1 MSDNIRVGLIGY
13 GYASKT
19 FHAPL
24 IAGTPGLELAV
35 ISSSDETKV
44 KADWPTVTVVSEPKH
59 LFNDPNIDLI
69 VIPTPNDTHFPLA
82 KAALEAGK
90 HVVVDKP
97 FTVTLS
103 QARELDAL
111 AKSLGRVLSVF
122 HNRRWDS
129 DFLTLKGLLAEG
141 VLGEVAYFESHFDRF
156 RPQVRDRWREQGGPG
171 SGIWYDLAP
180 HLLDQAIT
188 LFGLPVSM
196 TVDLAQLR
204 PGAQS
209 TDYFHAILSY
219 PQRRV
224 ILHGTML
231 AAAESARY
239 IVHGSRGSYVKY
251 GLDPQEERLKNGERL
266 PQEDWGYDMRDGVL
280 TRVEGEERVE
290 ETLLTVPGNYPAY
303 YAAIRDALNGDGE
316 NPVPAS
322 QAIQAMELIELGIE
336 SAKHRATLCLAN
348 GGGVILTITSMA
360 AENKNINMT
369 SYASSK
375 AAASHLVRNMAF
387 DLGEKNIRVNGIAP
401 GAILT
406 DALKSVITPEIEQ
419 KMLQHTPI
427 RRLGQPQD
435 IANAALFLC
444 SPAASW
450 VSGQIL
456 TVSGGGVQELN

>member
-1 MSDNIRVGLIGY
+1 MSDSIRVGLIGY

-24 IAGTPGLELAV
+24 IAGTPGMALAAM
-35 ISSSDETKV
+35 SSSDATKV
-44 KADWPTVTVVSEPKH
+44 HADWPTVPVVSEPKH

-111 AKSLGRVLSVF
+111 AKSLGRLLSVF

-129 DFLTLKGLLAEG
+129 DFLTVKALLSEG
-141 VLGEVAYFESHFDRF
+141 TLGEITFFESHFDRF
-156 RPQVRDRWREQGGPG
+156 RPQVRNRWREQAGPG

-180 HLLDQAIT
+180 HLLDQAVN

-204 PGAQS
+204 PGAQT

-219 PQRRV
+219 PQRRIV
-224 ILHGTML
+224 LHGTMV

-239 IVHGSRGSYVKY
+239 IIHGTRGSYVKF
-251 GLDPQEERLKNGERL
+251 GLDPQEDRLKNGERL
-266 PQEDWGYDMRDGVL
+266 PQEDWGYDMRDGLV
-280 TRVEGEERVE
+280 TKVEGETLVE
-290 ETLLTVPGNYPAY
+290 ETLLTSPGNYPAY
-303 YAAIRDALNGDGE
+303 YAAVRDALNGTGE

-322 QAIQAMELIELGIE
+322 QAIQIMELIELGIE
-336 SAKHRATLCLAN
+336 SAKHRATLCLA
-348 GGGVILTITSMA
+348 
-360 AENKNINMT
+360 
-369 SYASSK
+369 
-375 AAASHLVRNMAF
+375 
-387 DLGEKNIRVNGIAP
+387 
-401 GAILT
+401 
-406 DALKSVITPEIEQ
+406 
-419 KMLQHTPI
+419 
-427 RRLGQPQD
+427 
-435 IANAALFLC
+435 
-444 SPAASW
+444 
-450 VSGQIL
+450 
-456 TVSGGGVQELN
+456 

>member
-1 MSDNIRVGLIGY
+1 MSENIRVGLVGY
-13 GYASKT
+13 GYAGKT

-24 IAGTPGLELAV
+24 IFGTPGMVLAAV
-35 ISSSDETKV
+35 SSSDAAKV
-44 KADWPTVTVVSEPKH
+44 HSDWPSVPVVSEPKH

-111 AKSLGRVLSVF
+111 AKGLGRLLSVF

-129 DFLTLKGLLAEG
+129 DFLTVKALIAEG
-141 VLGEVAYFESHFDRF
+141 TLGEISFFESHFDRF
-156 RPQVRDRWREQGGPG
+156 RPQVRDRWREQAGPG

-180 HLLDQAIT
+180 HLLDQAVN
-188 LFGLPVSM
+188 LFGLPVSL

-204 PGAQS
+204 PGAQT

-224 ILHGTML
+224 VLHGTMV

-239 IVHGSRGSYVKY
+239 ILHGTRGSYVKF
-251 GLDPQEERLKNGERL
+251 GLDPQEDRLKSGERL

-280 TRVEGEERVE
+280 TRAEGEIMVE
-290 ETLLTVPGNYPAY
+290 ETLLTIPGNYPAY
-303 YAAIRDALNGDGE
+303 YAAVRDALNGTGE

-322 QAIQAMELIELGIE
+322 QAIQIMELIELGIE
-336 SAKHRATLCLAN
+336 SAKHRATLCLA
-348 GGGVILTITSMA
+348 
-360 AENKNINMT
+360 
-369 SYASSK
+369 
-375 AAASHLVRNMAF
+375 
-387 DLGEKNIRVNGIAP
+387 
-401 GAILT
+401 
-406 DALKSVITPEIEQ
+406 
-419 KMLQHTPI
+419 
-427 RRLGQPQD
+427 
-435 IANAALFLC
+435 
-444 SPAASW
+444 
-450 VSGQIL
+450 
-456 TVSGGGVQELN
+456 

>member
-1 MSDNIRVGLIGY
+1 MSDSIRVGLIGY

-24 IAGTPGLELAV
+24 IAGTPGMALAAV
-35 ISSSDETKV
+35 SSSDATKV
-44 KADWPTVTVVSEPKH
+44 HADWPSVPVVSEPKH

-90 HVVVDKP
+90 HVIVDKP

-111 AKSLGRVLSVF
+111 AKSFGRVLSVF

-129 DFLTLKGLLAEG
+129 DFLTVKALLNEG
-141 VLGEVAYFESHFDRF
+141 TLGEILFFESHFDRF
-156 RPQVRDRWREQGGPG
+156 RPQVRNRWREQAGPG

-180 HLLDQAIT
+180 HLLDQAVN

-204 PGAQS
+204 PGAQT
-209 TDYFHAILSY
+209 TDYFHAVLSY
-219 PQRRV
+219 PQRRIV
-224 ILHGTML
+224 LHGTMV

-239 IVHGSRGSYVKY
+239 ILHGTRGSYVKF

-266 PQEDWGYDMRDGVL
+266 PQEDWGYDMRDGVV

-290 ETLLTVPGNYPAY
+290 ETLLTIPGNYPAY
-303 YAAIRDALNGDGE
+303 YAAIRDALHGTGD

-322 QAIQAMELIELGIE
+322 QAIQIMELIELGIE
-336 SAKHRATLCLAN
+336 SAKHRATLCLA
-348 GGGVILTITSMA
+348 
-360 AENKNINMT
+360 
-369 SYASSK
+369 
-375 AAASHLVRNMAF
+375 
-387 DLGEKNIRVNGIAP
+387 
-401 GAILT
+401 
-406 DALKSVITPEIEQ
+406 
-419 KMLQHTPI
+419 
-427 RRLGQPQD
+427 
-435 IANAALFLC
+435 
-444 SPAASW
+444 
-450 VSGQIL
+450 
-456 TVSGGGVQELN
+456 

>member
-103 QARELDAL
+103 QARELEAL

-141 VLGEVAYFESHFDRF
+141 VLGEIAYFESHFDRF

-219 PQRRV
+219 
-224 ILHGTML
+224 
-231 AAAESARY
+231 A
-239 IVHGSRGSYVKY
+239 
-251 GLDPQEERLKNGERL
+251 
-266 PQEDWGYDMRDGVL
+266 
-280 TRVEGEERVE
+280 
-290 ETLLTVPGNYPAY
+290 
-303 YAAIRDALNGDGE
+303 
-316 NPVPAS
+316 
-322 QAIQAMELIELGIE
+322 
-336 SAKHRATLCLAN
+336 
-348 GGGVILTITSMA
+348 
-360 AENKNINMT
+360 
-369 SYASSK
+369 
-375 AAASHLVRNMAF
+375 AAASDFTRHHAGSSRVSTVYRAWIPRQLCEIWPRST
-387 DLGEKNIRVNGIAP
+387 GRTSEKWRASAAG
-401 GAILT
+401 
-406 DALKSVITPEIEQ
+406 
-419 KMLQHTPI
+419 
-427 RRLGQPQD
+427 RLGLRYARWRTYPR
-435 IANAALFLC
+435 
-444 SPAASW
+444 
-450 VSGQIL
+450 GR
-456 TVSGGGVQELN
+456 

>member
-1 MSDNIRVGLIGY
+1 MSDIIRVGVIGY

-24 IAGTPGLELAV
+24 IAGTAGMTLAA
-35 ISSSDETKV
+35 ISSSDESKV
-44 KADWPTVTVVSEPKH
+44 KADWPNVDVVADPKR

-111 AKSLGRVLSVF
+111 ARSYGRLLSVF

-129 DFLTLKGLLAEG
+129 DFLTLKALLADG
-141 VLGEVAYFESHFDRF
+141 ALGEVAYFESHFDRF

-180 HLLDQAIT
+180 HLLDQAVN
-188 LFGLPVSM
+188 LFGLPVSL

-209 TDYFHAILSY
+209 TDYFHAVLTY

-224 ILHGTML
+224 VLHGTML

-239 IVHGSRGSYVKY
+239 IVHGTRGSYVKY
-251 GLDPQEERLKNGERL
+251 GLDPQEERLKSGARL

-280 TRVEGEERVE
+280 TRIDGEARKE
-290 ETLLTVPGNYPAY
+290 ETWLTLPGNYPAY
-303 YAAIRDALNGDGE
+303 YAAIRDALMGGGE
-316 NPVPAS
+316 NPVPVS
-322 QAIQAMELIELGIE
+322 QAIRIMELIELGIE
-336 SAKHRATLCLAN
+336 SAKHRATLS
-348 GGGVILTITSMA
+348 LT
-360 AENKNINMT
+360 
-369 SYASSK
+369 
-375 AAASHLVRNMAF
+375 
-387 DLGEKNIRVNGIAP
+387 
-401 GAILT
+401 
-406 DALKSVITPEIEQ
+406 
-419 KMLQHTPI
+419 
-427 RRLGQPQD
+427 
-435 IANAALFLC
+435 
-444 SPAASW
+444 
-450 VSGQIL
+450 
-456 TVSGGGVQELN
+456 

>member
-97 FTVTLS
+97 FT
-103 QARELDAL
+103 
-111 AKSLGRVLSVF
+111 
-122 HNRRWDS
+122 RRWDS

-322 QAIQAMELIELGIE
+322 QAIQVMELIELGIE
-336 SAKHRATLCLAN
+336 SAKHRATLCLA
-348 GGGVILTITSMA
+348 
-360 AENKNINMT
+360 
-369 SYASSK
+369 
-375 AAASHLVRNMAF
+375 
-387 DLGEKNIRVNGIAP
+387 
-401 GAILT
+401 
-406 DALKSVITPEIEQ
+406 
-419 KMLQHTPI
+419 
-427 RRLGQPQD
+427 
-435 IANAALFLC
+435 
-444 SPAASW
+444 
-450 VSGQIL
+450 
-456 TVSGGGVQELN
+456 